1 MARATKPKPKRIL
14 AIDTSASP
22 GIAILEYTEGKRQAR
37 LIHCDAALTDA
48 TLTDAQRYTTAY
60 AFVAFA
66 CYRYGPFDKVV
77 RESFIKG
84 GSKRATQLVFGG
96 WSAVDM
102 ALGAFNYAISEAEE
116 LTPGEVK
123 KALAG
128 KGTAPKTRKEAQ
140 KWLDSG
146 KRKEL
151 EFSVEDGVRLA
162 LDLQEDYEFPN
173 NKGGDSSDACAIGL
187 AYLKREGAID

>member
-1 MARATKPKPKRIL
+1 MPRVTKPKRLL

-22 GIAILEYTEGKRQAR
+22 GLAVLEYTPGQRKAT

-48 TLTDAQRYTTAY
+48 KMTDAQRYTTAY
-60 AFVAFA
+60 AFVGFN
-66 CYRYGPFDKVV
+66 CYRYGPFDAVC

-102 ALGAFNYAISEAEE
+102 ALNAYGYTISEDDE

-123 KALAG
+123 KAVAG
-128 KGTAPKTRKEAQ
+128 KGTAPKTRKEAEE
-140 KWLDSG
+140 W
-146 KRKEL
+146 KRKGKSVDL

-162 LDLQEDYEFPN
+162 LDLPESFEFPN
-173 NKGGDSSDACAIGL
+173 NKGGDSSDACAIGIT
-187 AYLKREGAID
+187 YLKREGAID

>member
-1 MARATKPKPKRIL
+1 MTRATKPKPKRIL

-22 GIAILEYTEGKRQAR
+22 GIAILEYTEGKRQAT

-48 TLTDAQRYTTAY
+48 TLTDAQRYTTAN
-60 AFVAFA
+60 AFVALA

-102 ALGAFNYAISEAEE
+102 ALGAFGYVITEAEE
-116 LTPGEVK
+116 LTPGTVK
-123 KALAG
+123 KAMTG
-128 KGTAPKTRKEAQ
+128 SGSAPKTRNDAQ
-140 KWLDSG
+140 KDFDKG
-146 KRKEL
+146 KRKTV
-151 EFSVEDGVRLA
+151 EFSVEDGVRIA
-162 LDLQEDYEFPN
+162 LDLPEEYEFPN

-187 AYLKREGAID
+187 AYVKREGASD